1 MPKQLGFLICSLQ
14 KQIIMED
21 KLVTLAIL
29 TYTKAQI
36 LKNVLE
42 NEGIETYIHNVN
54 QIQPVVSSGVRLRIK
69 ESDLPRA
76 LKITESSTWLSES
89 IVGEKTPKVDN
100 KSNKI
105 LIPVDFSSYSMKAC
119 EFGFNLAK
127 TENSEVILLHVYFTP
142 IYASSLPYGDVFNYQ
157 IGDEESVK
165 TIIQQVHSDLNALSD
180 KIKEKVASG
189 EFPDIKYSCILREGI
204 PEEEILRYAK
214 EQRPKVIIM
223 GTRGKSQKDIDLIG
237 SVTAE
242 IIDRSRTAV
251 LAIPENTPFKE
262 FNEVKRIAFLTN
274 FDQRDLIAFEAF
286 FNTWKSFH
294 FSVSLIHL
302 AESKDTWNEIKLAG
316 IKDYFQKQYPGL
328 EIHYDVVMNDNLLKG
343 LDQYIK
349 DNQIDIITLTSY
361 KRKIFARL
369 FNPSI
374 ARKMIFHSDTPL
386 LVING

>member
-1 MPKQLGFLICSLQ
+1 
-14 KQIIMED
+14 MED

-29 TYTKAQI
+29 TYAKAQI

-76 LKITESSTWLSES
+76 LKITESSAWLSES
-89 IVGEKTPKVDN
+89 VVGEKESEVEKV
-100 KSNKI
+100 SNKI
-105 LIPVDFSSYSMKAC
+105 LIPVDFSNYSLKAS

-127 TENSEVILLHVYFTP
+127 TENAEVIMLHVYFTP
-142 IYASSLPYGDVFNYQ
+142 IYAASLPYGDVFNYQ
-157 IGDEESVK
+157 SQISDEETAR
-165 TIIQQVHSDLNALSD
+165 TIIQKVHADLNDLSD
-180 KIKEKVASG
+180 KIKEKISSG
-189 EFPDIKYSCILREGI
+189 EFPDVKFSCILREGI

-214 EQRPKVIIM
+214 EQRPKIIIM
-223 GTRGKSQKDIDLIG
+223 GTRGKNQKDIDLIG

-242 IIDRSRTAV
+242 VIDRSRTAV

-262 FNEVKRIAFLTN
+262 FSEVKRIAFITN
-274 FDQRDLIAFEAF
+274 FDQRDLVAFEAF
-286 FNTWKSFH
+286 FNAWKSFH

-302 AESKDTWNEIKLAG
+302 TESKDTWDEIKLAG
-316 IKDYFQKQYPGL
+316 IKDYFEKQYPGL

-343 LDQYIK
+343 LDQYIN

-361 KRKIFARL
+361 KRNIFARL
-369 FNPSI
+369 FNPGI

>member
-1 MPKQLGFLICSLQ
+1 
-14 KQIIMED
+14 MED

-29 TYTKAQI
+29 TYAKAQI

-76 LKITESSTWLSES
+76 LKITESSAWLSES
-89 IVGEKTPKVDN
+89 VVGEKETKAEVI
-100 KSNKI
+100 SNKI
-105 LIPVDFSSYSMKAC
+105 LIPVDFSAYSLKAC

-127 TENSEVILLHVYFTP
+127 SENAEVIMLHVYFTP
-142 IYASSLPYGDVFNYQ
+142 MYASSLPYGDVFNYQ
-157 IGDEESVK
+157 SQISDEESMK
-165 TIIQQVHSDLNALSD
+165 TIIQKVHSDLNALSE

-189 EFPDIKYSCILREGI
+189 EFPDVKYSCILREGI
-204 PEEEILRYAK
+204 PEEEIMRYAK
-214 EQRPKVIIM
+214 EHRPKVIIM
-223 GTRGKSQKDIDLIG
+223 GTRGKNQKDFDLIG

-242 IIDRSRTAV
+242 VIDRSRTAV
-251 LAIPENTPFKE
+251 LAIPENTPFKQ
-262 FNEVKRIAFLTN
+262 FSEVKRIAFITN

-286 FNTWKSFH
+286 FNAWKSFH

-302 AESKDTWNEIKLAG
+302 TDSKDTWNEIKLAG

-328 EIHYDVVMNDNLLKG
+328 EIQYDVVMSDNLLKG

-361 KRKIFARL
+361 KRNIFARL

>member
-1 MPKQLGFLICSLQ
+1 
-14 KQIIMED
+14 MED

-89 IVGEKTPKVDN
+89 IVGEKEPKTEN

-105 LIPVDFSSYSMKAC
+105 LIPVDFSNYSMKAC
-119 EFGFNLAK
+119 EFAFNLAK
-127 TENSEVILLHVYFTP
+127 TENAEVILLHVYFTP

-165 TIIQQVHSDLNALSD
+165 TIIQKVHSDLNALSE
-180 KIKEKVASG
+180 KIKEKVTSG
-189 EFPDIKYSCILREGI
+189 DFPNIKYSCILREGI

-214 EQRPKVIIM
+214 EQRPMVIIM
-223 GTRGKSQKDIDLIG
+223 GTRGKNQKDIDLIG

-242 IIDRSRTAV
+242 VIDRSRTAV
-251 LAIPENTPFKE
+251 LAIPENTPFKQ
-262 FNEVKRIAFLTN
+262 FSEVKRIAFITN
-274 FDQRDLIAFEAF
+274 FDQRDLIAFDSLI
-286 FNTWKSFH
+286 NSLKPFH
-294 FSVSLIHL
+294 FSISLIHL
-302 AESKDTWNEIKLAG
+302 TDVSNTWNEIKLGG
-316 IKDYFQKQYPGL
+316 IKEYFQKQYPQL
-328 EIHYDVVMNDNLLKG
+328 EIYYDVVKNDDLLNS
-343 LDQYIK
+343 LDNYIK
-349 DNQIDIITLTSY
+349 TNHIGIIALTSY
-361 KRKIFARL
+361 KRNIFSRL
-369 FNPSI
+369 FNPGI

-386 LVING
+386 LVICGRSN